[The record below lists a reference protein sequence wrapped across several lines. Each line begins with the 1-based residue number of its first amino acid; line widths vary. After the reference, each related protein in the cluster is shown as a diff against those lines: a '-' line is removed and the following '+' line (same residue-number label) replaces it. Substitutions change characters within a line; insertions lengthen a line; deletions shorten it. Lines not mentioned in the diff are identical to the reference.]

1 MSLIEWLAYLSII
14 FNTHSPNF
22 SVPAV
27 KPMSLQKALALSA
40 FDGVEVVLEVDDCV
54 VDWLLTSET
63 PQLKPRL
70 LASLTYDSHV
80 RVVSHSREPLRV
92 EVAFWQIK
100 SSSHTATFPP
110 KHPFAAVDG
119 VEGDVCAAKT
129 SSGFMSYLY
138 LAFASVIA

>member
-1 MSLIEWLAYLSII
+1 MHRYRLCVSHLGWVSYLSII

-27 KPMSLQKALALSA
+27 KPISLQKAFDLSA

-54 VDWLLTSET
+54 VGWLLASET
-63 PQLKPRL
+63 PQLKPRR

-80 RVVSHSREPLRV
+80 RVVSHSREPLRD
-92 EVAFWQIK
+92 EVAFWQMK

-110 KHPFAAVDG
+110 KHPFTAVDD
-119 VEGDVCAAKT
+119 VEDD
-129 SSGFMSYLY
+129 YY
-138 LAFASVIA
+138 